1 MPFFG
6 ANLRR
11 PLTVD
16 VARTLPAEPGRA
28 DPAAQCAGTDRNALS
43 AQMCGQ
49 QRHGPG
55 IGVIAE
61 LAWSLVRSWR
71 SFLSVRTGAVRG
83 RPDRLPSASADGA
96 CSAR

>member
-1 MPFFG
+1 MRENRIMPFFG

-16 VARTLPAEPGRA
+16 VAWTLPAEPGRA
-28 DPAAQCAGTDRNALS
+28 DPAAQCAGTDHDALS

-61 LAWSLVRSWR
+61 LAWVARAELAELLVCQDRR
-71 SFLSVRTGAVRG
+71 RARTT
-83 RPDRLPSASADGA
+83 RPSSIGER
-96 CSAR
+96 